1 MSHSSASTTT
11 SRAHTAITAEER
23 MPHVSIS
30 TVTSKGQATIP
41 AKVRKKLHLQPGD
54 KVGFDIKD
62 NKVILIKI
70 RPFDAEYHKALSSL
84 LSEWESPNDD
94 EAYNDL

>member
-1 MSHSSASTTT
+1 MSLIFVSTL
-11 SRAHTAITAEER
+11 
-23 MPHVSIS
+23 
-30 TVTSKGQATIP
+30 TSKGQATIP
-41 AKVRKKLHLQPGD
+41 AEVRKKLHLQSGD
-54 KVGFDIKD
+54 KVGFNITD

-70 RPFDAEYHKALSSL
+70 RPFDAKYHKALSSL